1 MMLSTLRILFFIF
14 LSLPLF
20 LNAQNNERDIL
31 KLGYTQVYL
40 AKQNSFTPG
49 LFVEY
54 NRTFYP
60 PISIGVSGGISQ
72 VKNIVEI
79 QDTYDLLTFNLDL
92 NFLYAILDNNENQF
106 QLGLGL
112 SARSFQEER
121 LEIATNLTTKRN
133 ALRPGISALINYHYI
148 FDPLVLGFRGAV
160 QNYSEEG
167 AVYFF
172 GGFLGLQ
179 F

>member
-1 MMLSTLRILFFIF
+1 LL
-14 LSLPLF
+14 
-20 LNAQNNERDIL
+20 Q
-31 KLGYTQVYL
+31 
-40 AKQNSFTPG
+40 QNSFVPG

-60 PISIGVSGGISQ
+60 PITIGVSGGFAT
-72 VKNIVEI
+72 VNGLMDA
-79 QDTYDLLTFNLDL
+79 QDTYDFLTFNLDF
-92 NFLYAILDNNENQF
+92 NFLYDILDNDKNQF

-112 SARSFQEER
+112 SARSFQEDYMR
-121 LEIATNLTTKRN
+121 ANNVTFQRN
-133 ALRPGISALINYHYI
+133 SLKPGISALINYHYI

-167 AVYFF
+167 AIYFF
-172 GGFLGLQ
+172 GGFLGLR

>member
-1 MMLSTLRILFFIF
+1 MILRISLFIIISFPVC
-14 LSLPLF
+14 LA
-20 LNAQNNERDIL
+20 AQNSERDIV

-40 AKQNSFTPG
+40 AKENRFTPG

-60 PISIGVSGGISQ
+60 PITIGVSGGISTT
-72 VKNIVEI
+72 KGIMDP
-79 QDTYDLLTFNLDL
+79 QDTYDLLTFNLDI
-92 NFLYAILDNNENQF
+92 NFLYGILDNDKNQF

-112 SARSFQEER
+112 SARSFQIEGIER
-121 LEIATNLTTKRN
+121 ATNIAIKN
-133 ALRPGISALINYHYI
+133 NSLRPGISAMVNYHYI
-148 FDPLVLGFRGAV
+148 FDPLLIGFRGTV

-172 GGFLGLQ
+172 GGFLGYR

>member
-1 MMLSTLRILFFIF
+1 MVPRIILFIIFIF
-14 LSLPLF
+14 PL
-20 LNAQNNERDIL
+20 LLTAQNNERDIL

-60 PISIGVSGGISQ
+60 PITIGVSGGISTT
-72 VKNIVEI
+72 KDII
-79 QDTYDLLTFNLDL
+79 DPQDQYDLLTFNLDL
-92 NFLYAILDNNENQF
+92 NFLYGILDNDKNQF
-106 QLGLGL
+106 QLGLGI
-112 SARSFQEER
+112 SARSFQVEGIER
-121 LEIATNLTTKRN
+121 ATNIAIKN
-133 ALRPGISALINYHYI
+133 NSLRPGISAMINYHYI
-148 FDPLVLGFRGAV
+148 FDPLVAGFRGAV

-172 GGFLGLQ
+172 GGFIG
-179 F
+179 FRF

>member
-1 MMLSTLRILFFIF
+1 MIFRILISIL

-20 LNAQNNERDIL
+20 LTAQNNERDIV

-40 AKQNSFTPG
+40 AKQNSFVPG

-60 PISIGVSGGISQ
+60 PITIGVSGGLATTKG
-72 VKNIVEI
+72 VMDAR
-79 QDTYDLLTFNLDL
+79 DTYDLLTFNLDF
-92 NFLYAILDNNENQF
+92 NFLYGILDNDKNQF
-106 QLGLGL
+106 QLGLGI
-112 SARSFQEER
+112 SARSFQVEGVER
-121 LEIATNLTTKRN
+121 ATNIAIKTNSLK
-133 ALRPGISALINYHYI
+133 PGISAMINYHYI

-172 GGFLGLQ
+172 GGFLGLR

>member
-1 MMLSTLRILFFIF
+1 MIFRICLLLALSFPF
-14 LSLPLF
+14 LLT
-20 LNAQNNERDIL
+20 AQNDERDIL
-31 KLGYTQVYL
+31 KIGYTQVYL

-60 PISIGVSGGISQ
+60 PITIGVSGGIANT
-72 VKNIVEI
+72 KGII
-79 QDTYDLLTFNLDL
+79 DPRDTYDLLTFNLDI
-92 NFLYAILDNNENQF
+92 NFLYGILDNNKNQF

-112 SARSFQEER
+112 SARSFQAEGVER
-121 LEIATNLTTKRN
+121 ATNLAFKN
-133 ALRPGISALINYHYI
+133 NSLKPGISAMVNYHYI
-148 FDPLVLGFRGAV
+148 FDPVVVGFRGAV

-172 GGFLGLQ
+172 GGFLGYR

>member
-1 MMLSTLRILFFIF
+1 MAIRIILFIIVSFPF
-14 LSLPLF
+14 LLT
-20 LNAQNNERDIL
+20 AQNSERDIL

-40 AKQNSFTPG
+40 AKPNRFTPG

-60 PISIGVSGGISQ
+60 PITIGVSGGISNT
-72 VKNIVEI
+72 KDII
-79 QDTYDLLTFNLDL
+79 DASDTYDLLTFNLDL
-92 NFLYAILDNNENQF
+92 NFLYGILENDKNQF
-106 QLGLGL
+106 QLGLGI
-112 SARSFQEER
+112 SARSFQEEGVER
-121 LEIATNLTTKRN
+121 ATNIAIKN
-133 ALRPGISALINYHYI
+133 NSLRPGISAMINYHYI
-148 FDPLVLGFRGAV
+148 FDPLVLGFRGTV

-172 GGFLGLQ
+172 GGFLGYR